1 MDKWRIL
8 RGVVW
13 IRVSE
18 ELELGLA
25 NIIYC
30 YFAASHLTSS
40 LSLFGCQMELRRLA
54 SRIVFEQPEEADERQ
69 ILRSL

>member
-1 MDKWRIL
+1 VENFERSAPDQGI
-8 RGVVW
+8 RGAGACLV
-13 IRVSE
+13 
-18 ELELGLA
+18 
-25 NIIYC
+25 NIIYW